1 MMNMLKKLL
10 KILLWLIGGGVLLIV
25 LTLAG
30 FYLYFAIP
38 MQKNFAKL
46 ETVTSFD
53 CATGDRWQMTTP
65 LENHPSQLLGVFAE
79 IDSHQ
84 SDLMLARELIE
95 GLHHSQS
102 EFTPRYA
109 VGMLEIK
116 RHYTTQKRL
125 ELAINHYHMGS
136 KGSCHVFGMIAAS
149 QYYFGKTPQ
158 QLSIAEMAL
167 LVGLAGKANYFSPFE
182 HPDRAQ
188 QGRDR
193 ILRQLL
199 DKHLITEAEYQ
210 TALTEPLLTEP
221 HRHHDQ

>member
-1 MMNMLKKLL
+1 MTNMLKKLL

-46 ETVTSFD
+46 EAVTFSD

-65 LENHPSQLLGVFAE
+65 LENHPSQLLGVFAV
-79 IDSHQ
+79 IDSNQ
-84 SDLMLARELIE
+84 FDLMLARKLIE
-95 GLHHSQS
+95 GLYHSHS

-109 VGMLEIK
+109 VATLEIK

-136 KGSCHVFGMIAAS
+136 KGSCHVFGMIAAAK
-149 QYYFGKTPQ
+149 YYFGKTPN
-158 QLSIAEMAL
+158 
-167 LVGLAGKANYFSPFE
+167 NYPS
-182 HPDRAQ
+182 Q
-188 QGRDR
+188 KWLYWLG
-193 ILRQLL
+193 
-199 DKHLITEAEYQ
+199 
-210 TALTEPLLTEP
+210 
-221 HRHHDQ
+221 